1 MRRCWDSVMRSKHVL
16 STHLC
21 YNTRFKNTNN
31 FIQRMLKCMR
41 VIFRLP
47 KLLLK
52 RLDEKD
58 ESETSPAKDTKKK
71 LRPILSS
78 LNMNPLE
85 WIKMAI
91 TYISSNF
98 NCTLF
103 MKRSCCCYWESYIL
117 FRSICFL
124 FSYNVYM
131 YM

>member
-1 MRRCWDSVMRSKHVL
+1 MSCVASMSCQHTYAIILV
-16 STHLC
+16 
-21 YNTRFKNTNN
+21 FKNTNN

-58 ESETSPAKDTKKK
+58 ESEMSPAKDTKKK

-98 NCTLF
+98 YCTLF
-103 MKRSCCCYWESYIL
+103 MKRSCCCYWKSYIL
-117 FRSICFL
+117 FRFICF
-124 FSYNVYM
+124 FPIM
-131 YM
+131 YTCNLCVLATN